1 MQSVESKILTKIKRT
16 PRGALLFP
24 EEFYLLGSSEAIRLA
39 LHRLEKKKEI
49 TRVAQGIYV
58 CPKVSELIGEV
69 LPSAEEV
76 AEAIAKRDRIRT
88 LPTGAYALN
97 ALGLSTQVPMKIV
110 LLTDGSPRVIKVG
123 KRTVKLKRTSP
134 KNLLAKGSISRL
146 VIQALK
152 EIGNK
157 KQTSAEEE
165 KIIALLKT
173 ENRQHLMHDIALAP
187 VWIQKIMKKALL

>member
-1 MQSVESKILTKIKRT
+1 MQSVESKILTKINRT
-16 PRGALLFP
+16 PRGALIFP

-49 TRVAQGIYV
+49 TRMAQGIYV
-58 CPKVSELIGEV
+58 RPKVSELIGEV

-110 LLTDGSPRVIKVG
+110 LLTDGSPRLIKVG

-157 KQTSAEEE
+157 KQTPEEE
-165 KIIALLKT
+165 DKIIALLKT
-173 ENRQHLMHDIALAP
+173 ENRQHLMHDIPLAP
-187 VWIQKIMKKALL
+187 VWIQKIMKKALN